1 MPVIHAL
8 DTEQCLR
15 NVQIASQEGAHG
27 VFLINH
33 DFPYPQF
40 LPIIQ
45 QVRSH
50 YPDIWLGVNFLAQT
64 GEIAFPVLG
73 ELVSKGCIIDA
84 YWADDACID
93 EHSTLEQQSMAE
105 RIADARMQSSWNGF
119 YLGGTCFKKQRDVA
133 PEHYGTADEL
143 ATHFMDA
150 VCTSGV
156 ATGQEASPEKINTFR
171 NAIGEHTLALAS
183 GITADNARVYHT
195 VDCFLVST
203 GINKEQDF
211 YNIDALKLRAL
222 MKITRTSG
230 ETK

>member
-1 MPVIHAL
+1 
-8 DTEQCLR
+8 
-15 NVQIASQEGAHG
+15 
-27 VFLINH
+27 
-33 DFPYPQF
+33 
-40 LPIIQ
+40 
-45 QVRSH
+45 
-50 YPDIWLGVNFLAQT
+50 
-64 GEIAFPVLG
+64 
-73 ELVSKGCIIDA
+73 
-84 YWADDACID
+84 
-93 EHSTLEQQSMAE
+93 
-105 RIADARMQSSWNGF
+105 
-119 YLGGTCFKKQRDVA
+119 
-133 PEHYGTADEL
+133 
-143 ATHFMDA
+143 MDA